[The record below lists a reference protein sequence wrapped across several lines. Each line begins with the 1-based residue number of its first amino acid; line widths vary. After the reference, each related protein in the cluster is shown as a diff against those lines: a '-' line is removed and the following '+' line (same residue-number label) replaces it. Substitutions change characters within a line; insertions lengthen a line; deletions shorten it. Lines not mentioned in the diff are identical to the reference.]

1 MSIGLDVTPWPQ
13 PADLTPLWRT
23 RRDDARSRDALVR
36 HFLPYAR
43 MQAARLFAGRP
54 GDELDFGD
62 YFQFASVALTE
73 AVDSYDPSR
82 EARFETYAAYRIR
95 GAVLDGVASM
105 SERQR
110 QIATTRELRQ
120 ARLKSLLRGDG
131 ADEAS
136 DPGTPPAS
144 TFASTPASSPASGPT
159 PDASRSRAPLF
170 PKGSALERL
179 SEAGLGLAIGLML
192 EGTGMIDPGPD
203 EPAPAAQTP
212 YARVEMRQQRERLLA
227 LMRQLPEPQ
236 RQVLEWHYLQGHPFD
251 ALAARA
257 GLTKGRISQ
266 LHRAALDTLRR
277 RLEEDG

>member
-1 MSIGLDVTPWPQ
+1 MSSTGRGTSPWPQ

-23 RRDDARSRDALVR
+23 RRDDARAREALVH

-62 YFQFASVALTE
+62 YFQFATVALTE
-73 AVDSYDPSR
+73 AVDSFDPSR
-82 EARFETYAAYRIR
+82 ETRFETYAAYRIR

-120 ARLKSLLRGDG
+120 ARLKSLLHV
-131 ADEAS
+131 
-136 DPGTPPAS
+136 P
-144 TFASTPASSPASGPT
+144 PT
-159 PDASRSRAPLF
+159 PLPDAETGAVADAATAAPRKTTLF

-192 EGTGMIDPGPD
+192 EGTGLIDPGP
-203 EPAPAAQTP
+203 EAPAPVTQMP
-212 YARVEMRQQRERLLA
+212 YARMEMRQQREQLLG

-236 RQVLEWHYLQGHPFD
+236 RQVMEWHYLQGHPFD

-257 GLTKGRISQ
+257 GLSKGRISQ

-277 RLEEDG
+277 RLDGVG

>member
-1 MSIGLDVTPWPQ
+1 MSTGLDVTPWPQ
-13 PADLTPLWRT
+13 PADLSPLWRA

-110 QIATTRELRQ
+110 QIATTREVRQ
-120 ARLKSLLRGDG
+120 ARLKALLRGPG
-131 ADEAS
+131 GPGGDESGEA
-136 DPGTPPAS
+136 PRAATP
-144 TFASTPASSPASGPT
+144 
-159 PDASRSRAPLF
+159 F
-170 PKGSALERL
+170 PR
-179 SEAGLGLAIGLML
+179 
-192 EGTGMIDPGPD
+192 
-203 EPAPAAQTP
+203 
-212 YARVEMRQQRERLLA
+212 
-227 LMRQLPEPQ
+227 
-236 RQVLEWHYLQGHPFD
+236 
-251 ALAARA
+251 AARSTVWPRPA
-257 GLTKGRISQ
+257 WDWRS
-266 LHRAALDTLRR
+266 A
-277 RLEEDG
+277 